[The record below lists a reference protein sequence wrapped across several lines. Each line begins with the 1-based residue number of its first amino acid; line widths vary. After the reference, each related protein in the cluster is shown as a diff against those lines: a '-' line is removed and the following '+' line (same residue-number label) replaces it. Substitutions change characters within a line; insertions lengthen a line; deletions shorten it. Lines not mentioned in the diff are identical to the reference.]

1 MRKWRWLFLLL
12 PPLFF
17 TGCWDGKDPEDRS
30 LIITL
35 GVDDAAEGCTF
46 TFAPANIETGEAEPH
61 TVTAATLAEAVA
73 EVDTRISHKTDLGQL
88 KTVILSQSLL
98 EQAEKW
104 EGFLR
109 ELEQSQAVSAKVMLL
124 ATADT
129 ASACVAAALAE
140 DSETGL
146 FLWDFYKNTAA
157 EVAVTKGMDLDT
169 FLAERA
175 EQGGNAVLPRI
186 SIEDGRLRLGGGM
199 ALARNSVLPLNA
211 AEERGYLFLL
221 GEAEGAVL
229 SLADGT
235 PLRIEKNHVRYTF
248 SQKEEGL
255 LCTIE
260 IFAEGIPQSFLAE
273 PEWRDTFAAVIQ
285 SEAAHTLAIA
295 QTAGTD
301 LFGILPRLYRQA
313 PELAE
318 GHSREELWAA
328 MQFEILVSLQEKR

>member
-1 MRKWRWLFLLL
+1 MRKWRWLLFLL

-17 TGCWDGKDPEDRS
+17 TGCWDAKDPEDRS
-30 LIITL
+30 FISIL

-46 TFAPANIETGEAEPH
+46 TFAPANIENGEAEI
-61 TVTAATLAEAVA
+61 VTAATLAEAVA
-73 EVDTRISHKTDLGQL
+73 EVDTRISRKTDLGQL
-88 KTVILSQSLL
+88 KTVILSQSFL
-98 EQAEKW
+98 EQAEKR
-104 EGFLR
+104 ESLLR

-124 ATADT
+124 ATTDT
-129 ASACVAAALAE
+129 ASACVTAALAE
-140 DSETGL
+140 DRGL

-169 FLAERA
+169 FLAEQA

-186 SIEDGRLRLGGGM
+186 STENDRLRLGGGV
-199 ALARNSVLPLNA
+199 ALSLNLVLPLNA
-211 AEERGYLFLL
+211 EEERGYLFLL

-229 SLADGT
+229 SPVDEKI
-235 PLRIEKNHVRYTF
+235 PLRIEKNRVRYTF
-248 SQKEEGL
+248 SEQKDGI
-255 LCTIE
+255 LCSIE
-260 IFAEGIPQSFLAE
+260 IFAEGIPQGLYAE
-273 PEWRDTFAAVIQ
+273 AEWRNPFAALIQ

-318 GHSREELWAA
+318 GYSREEVWAA
-328 MQFEILVSLQEKR
+328 MQFEISVSLQEKR

>member
-1 MRKWRWLFLLL
+1 MRKWRWLLFLL

-17 TGCWDGKDPEDRS
+17 TGCWDAKDPENRS
-30 LIITL
+30 FISIL

-46 TFAPANIETGEAEPH
+46 TFAPANIENGEAEI
-61 TVTAATLAEAVA
+61 VTAATLAEAVA
-73 EVDTRISHKTDLGQL
+73 EVDTRISRKTDLGQL
-88 KTVILSQSLL
+88 KTVILSQSFL
-98 EQAEKW
+98 EQAEKR
-104 EGFLR
+104 ESLLR

-124 ATADT
+124 ATTDT
-129 ASACVAAALAE
+129 ASACVTAALAE
-140 DSETGL
+140 DRGL

-169 FLAERA
+169 FLAEQA

-186 SIEDGRLRLGGGM
+186 STENDRLRLGGGV
-199 ALARNSVLPLNA
+199 ALSLNLVLPLNA
-211 AEERGYLFLL
+211 EEERGYLFLL

-229 SLADGT
+229 SLADEKI
-235 PLRIEKNHVRYTF
+235 PLRIEKNRVRYTF
-248 SQKEEGL
+248 SEQKDGI
-255 LCTIE
+255 LCSIE
-260 IFAEGIPQSFLAE
+260 IFAEGIPQGLYAE
-273 PEWRDTFAAVIQ
+273 AEWRNPFAALIQ

-318 GHSREELWAA
+318 GYSREEVWAA
-328 MQFEILVSLQEKR
+328 MQFEISVSLQEKR